1 MSDKA
6 NILAFW
12 ASDRLLIDR
21 HSETPIYRQ
30 LMDQLKQEISSG
42 FFSVSDRFPTEQEI
56 ADRLGLSMH
65 TVRQAL
71 LGLTQEGY
79 LVRHRGRGSF
89 VCNPKDQPLDGMLVS
104 RKTQRVGLVMPWGE
118 HTFFARVLND
128 VENAMH
134 GQGYRTM
141 LVNNHDEADIELER
155 MRELVHNGV
164 DGVIWMCPS
173 RGVHPQVVEMIR
185 QMLPNVVAV
194 DRLDPKLKE
203 DVSLVN
209 ANNTGGMAAL
219 VEKLYKAGRKRIA
232 LVRSAA
238 DISSINDRVAGYRQG
253 FQNMGVQ
260 VPRDWIF
267 PVALTSQSPSAAHAG
282 GYEAARRLLASG
294 QKFDAVCCCTD
305 FLALGVIQALE
316 DHGLAVP
323 GDMAVA
329 GFDDSIEAIS
339 IKPGLTSVHMNLG
352 TIASEAAALLLKQM
366 ALHDMGQVVS
376 RVHINVPVRVVM
388 RQSAV
393 W

>member
-1 MSDKA
+1 M
-6 NILAFW
+6 
-12 ASDRLLIDR
+12 
-21 HSETPIYRQ
+21 YRQ
-30 LMDQLKQEISSG
+30 LLDQLKQEICSG
-42 FFSVSDRFPTEQEI
+42 FFSISDQFPTEQEI
-56 ADRLGLSMH
+56 AGHLGLSMH

-71 LGLTQEGY
+71 QGLTQEGY

-89 VCNPKDQPLDGMLVS
+89 VCQPGDQVPYSDQAL
-104 RKTQRVGLVMPWGE
+104 RKTQRVGLIMPWGE

-141 LVNNHDEADIELER
+141 LVNNHDDADIELER
-155 MRELVHNGV
+155 VRELVKNGV

-173 RGVHPQVVEMIR
+173 RGVHPEVIQMMR

-194 DRLDPKLKE
+194 DRLDPQLAE
-203 DVSLVN
+203 EMSLVN
-209 ANNTGGMAAL
+209 ANNAGGMATM
-219 VEKLYKAGRKRIA
+219 VEKLYQAGRKRIA

-238 DISSINDRVAGYRQG
+238 DISSICDRVAGYRKG
-253 FQNMGVQ
+253 MQNMGVD
-260 VPRDWIF
+260 VPKDWIF
-267 PVALTSQSPSAAHAG
+267 PVELTSQSPSAAHEG
-282 GYEAARRLLASG
+282 GYVAAKRLLASG
-294 QKFDAVCCCTD
+294 QSFDAICCCTD

-316 DHGLAVP
+316 DHGLSVP
-323 GDMAVA
+323 GDVAVA

-366 ALHDMGQVVS
+366 ALNDMGQVIS

-388 RQSAV
+388 RQSAT